1 MVLPVVNGAYVGCN
15 TDTGE
20 LEDPRL
26 GPATMAELIPY
37 WVIRKATLDGVPT
50 EYLDTL
56 NMVGQDGGFYTSL
69 SFGGAKCTESIIDF
83 ELNKGCPLG
92 SGFGPYVFLD
102 TKKMAKG
109 KHTLIL
115 IGEITFS
122 GFCSAVRHEF
132 TLV

>member
-1 MVLPVVNGAYVGCN
+1 MVLPVVNGPYVGCN

-37 WVIRKATLDGVPT
+37 WVVRKATLDGVPT
-50 EYLDTL
+50 GYLDTL
-56 NMVGQDGGFYTSL
+56 NMVGQDGDFDTRL
-69 SFGGAKCTESIIDF
+69 IFGGATCTESIIDF
-83 ELNKGCPLG
+83 ELNVGCPL
-92 SGFGPYVFLD
+92 SAFGPYVFVD
-102 TKKMAKG
+102 TTKMSKG

-115 IGEITFS
+115 IGEVTLD